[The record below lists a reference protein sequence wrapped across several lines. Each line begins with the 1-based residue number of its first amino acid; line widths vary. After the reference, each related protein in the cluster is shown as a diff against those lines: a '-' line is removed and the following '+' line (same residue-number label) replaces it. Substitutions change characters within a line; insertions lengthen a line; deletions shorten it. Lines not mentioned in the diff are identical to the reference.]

1 MATAPLN
8 FKATNTFKRTLAW
21 LFGVARSVKA
31 GTIGASIDFE
41 HFAILVTLPNNWQSL
56 LQVTGT

>member
-1 MATAPLN
+1 MLAAANTIPLMS
-8 FKATNTFKRTLAW
+8 R

-31 GTIGASIDFE
+31 VTIEASIDFE
-41 HFAILVTLPNNWQSL
+41 YFAILVTLPDNWQSL